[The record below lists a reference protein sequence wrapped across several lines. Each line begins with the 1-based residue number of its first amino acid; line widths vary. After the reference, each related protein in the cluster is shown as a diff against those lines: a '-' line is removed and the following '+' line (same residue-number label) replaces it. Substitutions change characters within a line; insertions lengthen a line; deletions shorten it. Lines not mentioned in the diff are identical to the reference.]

1 MKKTLLV
8 AMVAAAGLAFGAVND
23 TILTF
28 GTKGPDTYIDGKTVL
43 DGECYAVVWTPNG
56 SAFGGFASNGSLLSA
71 TDKLILV
78 AGLAKD
84 GCCPQT
90 LFEIDAKD
98 AEAYKNGKFALYLL
112 DTRVKTASGE
122 VVAGGASVFSKKA
135 PGAVNAAGMAAQSDG
150 FGIVSQQG
158 VALAEV
164 GAHTEIAAPQIKGFK
179 MTDATVT
186 LTVSNMDP
194 TADYYIVP
202 ASKLSMF
209 SADRKATV
217 RDDEKQTLTAEKK
230 ADERFFK
237 VIGVRRFE

>member
-1 MKKTLLV
+1 MKKMLLI

-56 SAFGGFASNGSLLSA
+56 STFGGFASNGSLLSA
-71 TDKLILV
+71 TDRLILV

-84 GCCPQT
+84 GCCPTT

-112 DTRVKTASGE
+112 DTRIKTADGQ
-122 VVAGGASVFSKKA
+122 VVAGGRRMLRRKA

-150 FGIVSQQG
+150 FGIVSRQG